1 MMLFSKK
8 HRIKYLGFNDIWFM
22 IIGIVF
28 LSFVTDYLFE
38 NSFKRYPLP
47 QALLSWSISLL
58 FATFDWTIIRAV
70 IIWLRKKYPRFQDD
84 LKRIVLLFAAI
95 VLVVIGID
103 ALVGLILSILNDVPF
118 YYPNRFSKVQLPII
132 IISTM
137 TMAIYEAIYYNIRL
151 QKSIR
156 QEEQNKQAIVQA
168 QLDALSNRSQPHFFF
183 NSLNTLRDI
192 IDHNTKEEAK
202 LFVDK
207 LSDVYRFILHT
218 GKNNQIR
225 LEEEIAFAKA
235 YAHVQSERFGE
246 NLKIGW
252 RIPKKVLHSSIIPT
266 SLQLLIENAI
276 KHNVVSK
283 SQPLKINVFE
293 KGGDLVVE
301 NRLQPKSS
309 KIPSTKLGL
318 KNLKQRY
325 ALLTERPLEIY
336 SDQIIFRV
344 SLPLLT
350 EEKNTYAGI
359 DH

>member
-1 MMLFSKK
+1 MLFNKER
-8 HRIKYLGFNDIWFM
+8 RIKYLGFNDIWFM
-22 IIGIVF
+22 VIGIVF
-28 LSFVTDYLFE
+28 LSFITDYLFE

-58 FATFDWTIIRAV
+58 FATCDWTIIRAV
-70 IIWLRKKYPRFQDD
+70 IIWLRKKYPGFQDD
-84 LKRIVLLFAAI
+84 FKRIILLFAAI
-95 VLVVIGID
+95 IVVVISID
-103 ALVGLILSILNDVPF
+103 ALVGLSISILNDVAF

-156 QEEQNKQAIVQA
+156 QEEQSKQAIVQA

-192 IDHNTKEEAK
+192 IDHNSKEEAK
-202 LFVDK
+202 LFVDQ
-207 LSDVYRFILHT
+207 LSDVYRFILNK
-218 GKNNQIR
+218 GKNNQIE
-225 LEEEIAFAKA
+225 LKEEIAFAKA
-235 YAHVQSERFGE
+235 YVHIQSERFGE
-246 NLKIGW
+246 NLKVEWNIS
-252 RIPKKVLHSSIIPT
+252 KKVLHCGIIPT
-266 SLQLLIENAI
+266 SIQLLIENAI

-283 SQPLKINVFE
+283 SQPLKIKVFE

-301 NRLQPKSS
+301 NPLQPKSS

-325 ALLTERPLEIY
+325 ALLTEQPLEIHAG
-336 SDQIIFRV
+336 QTIFRV
-344 SLPLLT
+344 SVPLLT
-350 EEKNTYAGI
+350 KEKR
-359 DH
+359 

>member
-1 MMLFSKK
+1 MLFNKQR
-8 HRIKYLGFNDIWFM
+8 RIKYLGFNDIGFM
-22 IIGIVF
+22 VIGIVF

-58 FATFDWTIIRAV
+58 FATFDWTTIRLA
-70 IIWLRKKYPRFQDD
+70 IIWLRKKYPGFQDD
-84 LKRIVLLFAAI
+84 VKRIILLFGCI
-95 VLVVIGID
+95 IIVVIGMD

-151 QKSIR
+151 KKSIR
-156 QEEQNKQAIVQA
+156 QEEQSKQAIVQA

-192 IDHNTKEEAK
+192 IDHNSKEEAK

-207 LSDVYRFILHT
+207 LSDVYRFILDT
-218 GKNNQIR
+218 GKRNQIG
-225 LEEEIAFAKA
+225 LEQEIAFAKA
-235 YAHVQSERFGE
+235 YVHVQSERFGE
-246 NLKIGW
+246 NLKVKW
-252 RIPKKVLHSSIIPT
+252 NIPKSVLHYGIVPT

-283 SQPLKINVFE
+283 SHPLEVQVYE
-293 KGGDLVVE
+293 KEGYLVVE
-301 NRLQPKSS
+301 NPLQPKSS

-325 ALLTERPLEIY
+325 ALLTERSLKIF
-336 SDQIIFRV
+336 SDQNIFKV
-344 SLPLLT
+344 SLPLLNK
-350 EEKNTYAGI
+350 EQR
-359 DH
+359 